1 MGTQIPPKRGHS
13 PPFLAHVHCGQTVGW
28 IKMSLGT
35 EVGLC
40 PGAVVLDWDPPPP
53 KGGTTPHFSTHVYC
67 GQAARWII
75 MPLSREVELGPG
87 DIVLDGD
94 PAPPKKGGTERQI
107 FGQCPLWP
115 NGWLDQ
121 DATWY
126 GSRPR
131 HRRHYT
137 QLILLFS

>member
-1 MGTQIPPKRGHS
+1 
-13 PPFLAHVHCGQTVGW
+13 
-28 IKMSLGT
+28 MSLGT
-35 EVGLC
+35 EVGLR

-67 GQAARWII
+67 GQAAGWII
-75 MPLSREVELGPG
+75 MPLSREVGLGPG
-87 DIVLDGD
+87 DIVLDED
-94 PAPPKKGGTERQI
+94 PAPPKKGGTEHPI
-107 FGQCPLWP
+107 FGQCLLWP

-131 HRRHYT
+131 PRRHYT